1 MKFVVILLFLV
12 APFGTHSASSQQLK
26 QFETFAEL
34 EKELVQENDTLYVIN
49 FWATWCAPCIKELP
63 CFEQFHTE
71 SKGKKIKVILV
82 SLDFKKQIETH
93 LIPFLN
99 KKKYTAEV
107 VLLNDKK
114 YNDWLDKVD
123 SDWSGA
129 IPATWLIQGKKRHF
143 SEREFENSVDL
154 NEFVNSFLNK

>member
-12 APFGTHSASSQQLK
+12 ASFGTHSASSQQLK

-63 CFEQFHTE
+63 YFEQFHAE
-71 SKGKKIKVILV
+71 SRGKKVKVILV
-82 SLDFKKQIETH
+82 SLDFKKQFESH

-99 KKKYTAEV
+99 KKRYTAEV